1 MWEWPEVSRFMQSV
15 SSSSLWSMSSIF
27 RSLCQVRAEPKDE
40 CTKVL
45 QVLTYYCVEMDVF

>member
-27 RSLCQVRAEPKDE
+27 LSLCQVRAEPKDE